1 MRLIIVDP
9 QNDPRLVEWITT
21 KAVADDKQPFN
32 VFSILDYGYR
42 LDKLAP
48 LNDFLEYLKEDETG
62 DTNSIQFDQKYAQ
75 YILGNDEAFIA
86 FMSIMSKV
94 IDEEDTI
101 VISNYNSPALMP
113 IIDSLLKLIQ
123 QRYGI
128 NAFIVNTIEDLESIH
143 LKYNEFGS
151 YEQHLTFVNDVER
164 FSKLTKQPIIT
175 ATQKEIEEDME
186 CMYESMQTEAPLV
199 TQQVPNY

>member
-21 KAVADDKQPFN
+21 KAVADDKKPFN

-86 FMSIMSKV
+86 
-94 IDEEDTI
+94 
-101 VISNYNSPALMP
+101 
-113 IIDSLLKLIQ
+113 
-123 QRYGI
+123 
-128 NAFIVNTIEDLESIH
+128 
-143 LKYNEFGS
+143 
-151 YEQHLTFVNDVER
+151 
-164 FSKLTKQPIIT
+164 
-175 ATQKEIEEDME
+175 
-186 CMYESMQTEAPLV
+186 
-199 TQQVPNY
+199 

>member
-9 QNDPRLVEWITT
+9 QNDPRLVKWITT
-21 KAVADDKQPFN
+21 KAIADDKPPFN

-75 YILGNDEAFIA
+75 YILGNDEPFIA

-94 IDEEDTI
+94 IDEEDTV

-113 IIDSLLKLIQ
+113 IVDSLLKLIQ

-151 YEQHLTFVNDVER
+151 YANQLTYASDIER
-164 FSKLTKQPIIT
+164 FGKLTKQNIGG
-175 ATQKEIEEDME
+175 ATQEEIKEDME
-186 CMYESMQTEAPLV
+186 CMYESMQSEAPLV
-199 TQQVPNY
+199 TQQVPN

>member
-75 YILGNDEAFIA
+75 YILGNDEPFIA

-94 IDEEDTI
+94 IDEEDTV

-113 IIDSLLKLIQ
+113 IVDSLLKLIQ

-151 YEQHLTFVNDVER
+151 YAHQLTYASDIER
-164 FSKLTKQPIIT
+164 FGKLTKQNIGG
-175 ATQKEIEEDME
+175 ATQEEIKEDME
-186 CMYESMQTEAPLV
+186 CMYESMQSEAPLV
-199 TQQVPNY
+199 TQQVPN

>member
-9 QNDPRLVEWITT
+9 QNDPRLVRWITT
-21 KAVADDKQPFN
+21 KAIADDRPPFN

-42 LDKLAP
+42 LDNLAP

-128 NAFIVNTIEDLESIH
+128 NAFIVNTVDDLESIH

-151 YEQHLTFVNDVER
+151 YQQQLLYSSDVER
-164 FSKLTKQPIIT
+164 FAKLTKQNISGVS
-175 ATQKEIEEDME
+175 QKEVEEDME
-186 CMYESMQTEAPLV
+186 CMYESMQTETPLV
-199 TQQVPNY
+199 TQQVPN

>member
-9 QNDPRLVEWITT
+9 QNDPRLVRWITT
-21 KAVADDKQPFN
+21 KAIADDRPPFN

-101 VISNYNSPALMP
+101 IISNYNSPALMP

-128 NAFIVNTIEDLESIH
+128 NAFIVNTVDDLESIH

-151 YEQHLTFVNDVER
+151 YQQQLLYSSDVER
-164 FSKLTKQPIIT
+164 FAKLTKQNISGVS
-175 ATQKEIEEDME
+175 QKEVEEDME
-186 CMYESMQTEAPLV
+186 CMYESMQTETPLV
-199 TQQVPNY
+199 TQQVPN

>member
-21 KAVADDKQPFN
+21 KAVADDKKPFN

-101 VISNYNSPALMP
+101 VISNYNSPTLMP

-128 NAFIVNTIEDLESIH
+128 NAFIVNTVEDLESIH

-151 YEQHLTFVNDVER
+151 YAHQLTYANDVER
-164 FSKLTKQPIIT
+164 FAKLTKQNIGG
-175 ATQKEIEEDME
+175 ATQEEIKEDME
-186 CMYESMQTEAPLV
+186 CMYESMQNEAPLV
-199 TQQVPNY
+199 TQQVPN

>member
-9 QNDPRLVEWITT
+9 QNDPRLVRWITT
-21 KAVADDKQPFN
+21 KAIADDRPPFN

-48 LNDFLEYLKEDETG
+48 LNEFLEYLKEDETG

-128 NAFIVNTIEDLESIH
+128 NAFIVNTVDDLESIH

-151 YEQHLTFVNDVER
+151 YQQQLLYSSDVER
-164 FSKLTKQPIIT
+164 FAKLTKQNISGVS
-175 ATQKEIEEDME
+175 QKEIEEDME
-186 CMYESMQTEAPLV
+186 CMYDSMQTEAPLV
-199 TQQVPNY
+199 TQQVPN

>member
-9 QNDPRLVEWITT
+9 QNDPRLVRWITT
-21 KAVADDKQPFN
+21 KAIADDRPPFN

-48 LNDFLEYLKEDETG
+48 LNEFLEYLKEDETG

-128 NAFIVNTIEDLESIH
+128 NAFIVNTVEDLESIH

-151 YEQHLTFVNDVER
+151 YQQQLLYSSDVER
-164 FSKLTKQPIIT
+164 FAKLTKQNISGVS
-175 ATQKEIEEDME
+175 QKEIEEDME
-186 CMYESMQTEAPLV
+186 CMYESMQTENPLV
-199 TQQVPNY
+199 TQQVPN